1 MDTLEATAPRLRWLR
16 AFVAGLLAELALMVP
31 VVPIYMTMSQDQAT
45 ALLNLIVPPISL
57 AVFVVAGWW
66 AARPVPSRGVMQG
79 ALAAII
85 AVGIYALMMIA
96 ALMFRPGAKLSDAMT
111 TPYLVAH
118 VLKIVGG
125 AIGGWLVARKAQAPA

>member
-1 MDTLEATAPRLRWLR
+1 
-16 AFVAGLLAELALMVP
+16 
-31 VVPIYMTMSQDQAT
+31 MSQDQAT
-45 ALLNLIVPPISL
+45 ALLNLIVPLISL
-57 AVFVVAGWW
+57 AIFVVAGWW
-66 AARPVPSRGVMQG
+66 SARAVPSRGVMQG

-85 AVGIYALMMIA
+85 AVGIYALMVIA
-96 ALMFRPGAKLSDAMT
+96 ALMFRPGAKLSDAMS